1 MSTVKLCD
9 FTALLDVF
17 LETNI
22 KISWGLGSLLWN
34 MNSCFWSKCNLH
46 IIRSGRTTC
55 HRPHC
60 RDLYIFNASAFK
72 SEMIDR
78 LLCHKSQYTP
88 NRSSDRSKYIY
99 SIQTLSNGLL
109 TPVCQ
114 CVFQLSEFCV
124 WFFWVLYKLCCWR
137 SIDHASLCCIYV
149 AIMLQLCITSL
160 MWFKTASVYQI
171 DSCRTE
177 TAAKKQT
184 EVKHL

>member
-124 WFFWVLYKLCCWR
+124 WFFECYTNCVADDRSIMLHYVAFMLRLCCN
-137 SIDHASLCCIYV
+137 YV
-149 AIMLQLCITSL
+149 L
-160 MWFKTASVYQI
+160 
-171 DSCRTE
+171 
-177 TAAKKQT
+177 
-184 EVKHL
+184 HL